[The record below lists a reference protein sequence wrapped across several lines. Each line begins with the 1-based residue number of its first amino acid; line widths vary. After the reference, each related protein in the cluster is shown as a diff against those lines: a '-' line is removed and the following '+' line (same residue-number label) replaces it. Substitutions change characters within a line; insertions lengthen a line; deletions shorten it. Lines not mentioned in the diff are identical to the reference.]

1 MKMGFGLIIVE
12 LEAKNC
18 VADGP
23 RAGGFFGTQVV
34 VPKFRSLVQRP
45 LSAFQTTFLRAL
57 VESGIQGVQ
66 GQGVWT
72 LMIVESVDQ

>member
-1 MKMGFGLIIVE
+1 MADDLVC
-12 LEAKNC
+12 LETLGYEEMA
-18 VADGP
+18 
-23 RAGGFFGTQVV
+23 RRRGGFFRTQVI

-57 VESGIQGVQ
+57 VDSGIQGVQ

>member
-45 LSAFQTTFLRAL
+45 LSAFQTTFLLSLTVGFKGSRARGPGNL
-57 VESGIQGVQ
+57 
-66 GQGVWT
+66 
-72 LMIVESVDQ
+72 